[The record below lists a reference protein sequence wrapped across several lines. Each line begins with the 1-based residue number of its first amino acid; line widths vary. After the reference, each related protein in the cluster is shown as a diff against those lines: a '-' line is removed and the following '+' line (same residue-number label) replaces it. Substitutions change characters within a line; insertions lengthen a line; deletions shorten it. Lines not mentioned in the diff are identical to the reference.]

1 MLDIMQQF
9 IEKYYI
15 NPIIYDTGYNPI
27 NTITWFT
34 IILISIFLALK
45 LFSRIDVKIDDY
57 FIIAIA
63 PYIVFG
69 SILRV
74 LEDTGTIQP
83 PLNYLLISPIF
94 YELILVITVLFIV
107 FAKVFAPRLNIHDWR
122 ILFSGIGIVLT
133 LFSIA
138 LLLSIQDI
146 MHPGAFLMIFS
157 FCGGLSLVIY
167 AIGRYFSISFITDK
181 LNAII
186 IFSFLLKASS
196 TYIGVEFFGYYSKSL
211 GILFGK
217 NIHLNL
223 ISLIPSLIIVILFLY
238 FLDIKLKNND
248 ALRNIIKLFMLFIWM
263 TPAMRDTVRIVL
275 GL

>member
-1 MLDIMQQF
+1 MVEIMQQF
-9 IEKYYI
+9 IEKCYI
-15 NPIIYDTGYNPI
+15 NPIIYNSGYNHI

-34 IILISIFLALK
+34 IIVISIFLALK
-45 LFSRIDVKIDDY
+45 LFPRIDVKIDDY
-57 FIIAIA
+57 FIIATA

-69 SILRV
+69 SILKV

-83 PLNYLLISPIF
+83 PLNYLLMSPIF
-94 YELILVITVLFIV
+94 YGLTLVITILSIV
-107 FAKVFAPRLNIHDWR
+107 FAKIFAPKLNIHDWR

-133 LFSIA
+133 IFNIA

-157 FCGGLSLVIY
+157 FGVGMSLVIY

-196 TYIGVEFFGYYSKSL
+196 TYIGVEFFGYYSKTL

-217 NIHLNL
+217 NIYLNL

-238 FLDIKLKNND
+238 FLDTKLKNND
-248 ALRNIIKLFMLFIWM
+248 TLRNIIKLFMLVIWI
-263 TPAMRDTVRIVL
+263 TPALRTTARIVI